1 LLTFVSPKQAGT
13 IVEEKTPFSFVG
25 QMKGS
30 GALAKLYEIG
40 VRRWFLGAY
49 AASARQ
55 EHEYGNERQ

>member
-1 LLTFVSPKQAGT
+1 
-13 IVEEKTPFSFVG
+13 VEEKTPFSFVG